1 MKKPRIA
8 AIVAMDE
15 QRLIGKNGALP
26 WHLPEDL
33 KRFRELTSGH
43 IVVMGRKT
51 WESLPP
57 KVRPLPGRLNVV
69 ISRNPG
75 QLSLPDGV
83 LSAASPQLAL
93 EVACAAAKPGQ
104 KVWVIGGAEIYRA
117 TLPMCDEVHLT
128 VVRGE
133 HSGDAWLPEFEGDFS
148 LANEESG
155 EGCSFRTYVR
165 P

>member
-1 MKKPRIA
+1 MKKPLVA
-8 AIVAMDE
+8 AIVAMDQ
-15 QRLIGKNGALP
+15 QRLIGKDGALP

-33 KRFRELTSGH
+33 KRFRQLTSGH

-69 ISRNPG
+69 VSRNPA
-75 QLSLPDGV
+75 QLSLPEGV
-83 LSAASPQLAL
+83 ISAASPQSAL
-93 EVACAAAKPGQ
+93 EVASAAAKPDQ

-128 VVRGE
+128 VVQGA

-148 LANEESG
+148 LAHEERG
-155 EGCSFRTYVR
+155 EACSFLTYVR